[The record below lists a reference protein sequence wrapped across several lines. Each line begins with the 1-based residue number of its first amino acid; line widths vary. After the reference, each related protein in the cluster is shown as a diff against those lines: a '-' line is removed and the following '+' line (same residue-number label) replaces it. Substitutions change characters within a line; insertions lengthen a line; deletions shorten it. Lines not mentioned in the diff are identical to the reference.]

1 MIRYKYDKVRA
12 SCVAKVCQELRTM
25 DLVCAVPVVGT
36 PYSGIPT
43 GMYQSTLNR

>member
-36 PYSGIPT
+36 PYSGHSYRYVSEYIE
-43 GMYQSTLNR
+43 